1 MRDKNGKEST
11 VTRWVDD
18 QGQQQIVSLDFLIL
32 NTLHFYIQAMKA
44 GNISARRWYKR
55 AE

>member
-18 QGQQQIVSLDFLIL
+18 QGQQQVVSLACLTL
-32 NTLHFYIQAMKA
+32 NPSFF
-44 GNISARRWYKR
+44 S
-55 AE
+55 